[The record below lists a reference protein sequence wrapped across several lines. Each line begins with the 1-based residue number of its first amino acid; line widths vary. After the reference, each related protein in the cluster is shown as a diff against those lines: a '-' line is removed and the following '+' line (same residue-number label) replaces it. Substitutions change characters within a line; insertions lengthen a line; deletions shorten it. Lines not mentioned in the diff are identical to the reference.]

1 MSITKRAI
9 DTAMSI
15 GFAELY
21 GSTKKVPKK
30 ELSVHL
36 SHCNQG
42 EWDVNCPVLKKGS
55 NRNCNMIE
63 YTREEALLF
72 YNMLCGGVKE
82 GDNSKDTMS
91 PKDIILRALETHYMF
106 HSDII
111 RSRAQVNDIHGELL
125 FSEPI
130 ENMPLYINESYIEK
144 EIAKWRLSIAK

>member
-1 MSITKRAI
+1 
-9 DTAMSI
+9 
-15 GFAELY
+15 
-21 GSTKKVPKK
+21 
-30 ELSVHL
+30 
-36 SHCNQG
+36 
-42 EWDVNCPVLKKGS
+42 
-55 NRNCNMIE
+55 MIE

-72 YNMLCGGVKE
+72 YDMLCGGTKE
-82 GDNSKDTMS
+82 GDNSKGTMS
-91 PKDIILRALETHYMF
+91 PKEIILRALETRYMF